1 MSSYHPQHHAHRPH
15 AAHGHRQ
22 PAQYNAAP
30 MPHSAPAGTF
40 MPGTKVQV
48 GNHRVVIEKYLSEGG
63 FAHVYVVRL
72 PQAVDG
78 TDVAVLKRVAVPDK
92 AALANMRTEVETMK
106 KLKGHKHIVKYIDSH
121 ASQLQGGGYEV
132 FLLMEFCSGGGLI
145 DFMNTRLQ
153 NRLTEPE
160 ILKIFTDV
168 AEGVACMHY
177 LKPPLLHRDLKVENV
192 LISLSGSSVC
202 YKLCDFGSAAPP
214 RPAATSA
221 AEGRLIEDDVQRHT
235 TLQYRSPEMIDVYRK
250 QPIDE
255 KSDIWALGVLLYKL
269 CYYTTPFEE
278 VGQMAILNASYK
290 FPAYPPFSDR
300 LKMLIASMLRENPQK
315 RPNIYEVLKEACNM
329 SGREVPIRD
338 IYAGRSVSEARR
350 YQELPPSPTE
360 APKVGAVFSPPVQE
374 TQIIPEIAPMRR
386 GRPAKPTSQHNSA
399 KPSPS
404 PAAPRAVSHD
414 PFAALDG
421 GKSKDPVDEISARFP
436 TLDQFSLL
444 HEKGGKFDFEPT
456 VVETKPDPDDLS
468 QRVTNALADE
478 VFAKHGTPPMP
489 PREPSANAQALS
501 AAAERRPKESPRL
514 GGETPARQT
523 PLYQPSPQK
532 PGMVSTGTMTS
543 PSPPLT
549 STSDFKPPSARPVYR
564 FPPSSHERRPS
575 SQPWTSEG
583 RSPTGQGAVPSQ
595 TTTIHKIE
603 PKHKPSSERI
613 SNLPVSSRPSLETS
627 RPSHLDIDDPVSRSK
642 SANSKAR
649 PQSVLVPSRH
659 ENLVDLG
666 SGRASMDSPR
676 TPYDDG
682 APLQHAYTSVE
693 HRDYDRS
700 NISSD
705 VDYLRAREEEENSR
719 KRDKRMS
726 SGSKHTKRS
735 SLTSLSLAGTKS
747 LLAGRFGE
755 AFRRFEQNAPEQ
767 GQAQGSRTPSPDEP
781 STRLAPVAAPE
792 AADLNDEAVADNEDD
807 ISPEMRRELE
817 RRRLSQEEKR
827 VANAAAEYRRRL
839 AEKGDGGRRPE
850 GAAPSIQDKVQS
862 LLQENNKPTPP
873 KTASGYGRYTDA
885 DDALQAKQFESRS
898 EPQSTPRPLSRNP
911 GPVYNEFDKP
921 KLPTRPKDVSGAP
934 GGLPKQQTASGAFAS
949 VQRTGPRPAAPP
961 KPKNLQITGKSES
974 SAASGNDRG
983 PSTQDTPVSAVTDD
997 WEESF
1002 SRRYPSLSGL
1012 EMVETEIDIPRL
1024 PSIRTREV

>member
-1 MSSYHPQHHAHRPH
+1 MSSYHPQHHAPNSH

-22 PAQYNAAP
+22 PPQYKTAAA
-30 MPHSAPAGTF
+30 MQHSAPAGTF
-40 MPGTKVQV
+40 VPGTKVQV
-48 GNHRVVIEKYLSEGG
+48 GSHRVVIEKYLSEGG

-72 PQAVDG
+72 PQPVDG
-78 TDVAVLKRVAVPDK
+78 TDIAVLKRVAVPDK

-106 KLKGHKHIVKYIDSH
+106 KLKGHRHIVKYFDSH
-121 ASQLQGGGYEV
+121 ASQLKGGGYEV

-192 LISLSGSSVC
+192 LISLAGKSVC

-300 LKMLIASMLRENPQK
+300 LKLLIASMLREQPQK
-315 RPNIYEVLKEACNM
+315 RPNIYEVLKEACQM
-329 SGREVPIRD
+329 SGREVPVQD
-338 IYAGRSVSEARR
+338 IYSGRSVSEARR
-350 YQELPPSPTE
+350 YQELPPSPTD
-360 APKVGAVFSPPVQE
+360 APRVGAVFSPPVQE

-399 KPSPS
+399 RPSPS
-404 PAAPRAVSHD
+404 PAAPRAVSND

-421 GKSKDPVDEISARFP
+421 GKSKDPVDELSARFP

-444 HEKGGKFDFEPT
+444 HEKGSKFDFEST
-456 VVETKPDPDDLS
+456 VVETKPEPDDLS

-478 VFAKHGTPPMP
+478 VFAKHATPSMP
-489 PREPSANAQALS
+489 PRESTGNTQALS
-501 AAAERRPKESPRL
+501 APTERGPKESPRL
-514 GGETPARQT
+514 GGEAAPAARQT

-532 PGMVSTGTMTS
+532 PVMVSTGTMTT
-543 PSPPLT
+543 PSPPPTST
-549 STSDFKPPSARPVYR
+549 STSDIKPPSNRPIYR
-564 FPPSSHERRPS
+564 FPPSGHERRSS
-575 SQPWTSEG
+575 SQPWASEPG
-583 RSPTGQGAVPSQ
+583 RAPTGQGSVPSQ

-603 PKHKPSSERI
+603 PKHKPSSEGI
-613 SNLPVSSRPSLETS
+613 SHFPVSSRPSLEMS

-649 PQSVLVPSRH
+649 PQSVLVSSRPV
-659 ENLVDLG
+659 NLG
-666 SGRASMDSPR
+666 SGRSSMDSPR
-676 TPYDDG
+676 TPYEDG

-693 HRDYDRS
+693 HRDYDRN

-705 VDYLRAREEEENSR
+705 IDYLRAREEEENNR
-719 KRDKRMS
+719 KRDKRMG
-726 SGSKHTKRS
+726 SGSKHVKRS
-735 SLTSLSLAGTKS
+735 SLTSLSLSGTKS

-755 AFRRFEQNAPEQ
+755 AFRRFEHNVPEQ
-767 GQAQGSRTPSPDEP
+767 GQGSRTPSPDETN
-781 STRLAPVAAPE
+781 SRLPPIAASE
-792 AADLNDEAVADNEDD
+792 AADLSGEGVGENEDD
-807 ISPEMRRELE
+807 VSPEMRRELE

-850 GAAPSIQDKVQS
+850 GTAPSIQ
-862 LLQENNKPTPP
+862 NK
-873 KTASGYGRYTDA
+873 
-885 DDALQAKQFESRS
+885 AKQFESRS
-898 EPQSTPRPLSRNP
+898 EPQPNSRPLSRNP

-921 KLPTRPKDVSGAP
+921 KLPARPKDVSGAP
-934 GGLPKQQTASGAFAS
+934 GGLPKQQTASGTFAS

-961 KPKNLQITGKSES
+961 KPKNLQLTGKSETPS
-974 SAASGNDRG
+974 TSGNIE
-983 PSTQDTPVSAVTDD
+983 TPISGTTDD

-1012 EMVETEIDIPRL
+1012 ELVETEIDIPRL